1 MKRLFIGLIA
11 GAIGGTLF
19 GFSLGIFI
27 YPFWFLQEPAM
38 ERLTQSSTRIAVAQG
53 SFIHVNKSDPIHWG
67 KGSTT
72 VYRESESGAVVFL
85 HDDFEVGPG
94 PRFHVY
100 LVDHANVQGGD
111 DFENSRHIDLG
122 RLRAFKGSQV
132 YQVPAGTDLAAFKS
146 VVIWCKEFGVL
157 IAPASL
163 VAPAAKAAQLSSRDV
178 RVVPPRILRREPLP
192 VGRG

>member
-1 MKRLFIGLIA
+1 MPDNAGTFFSRGDDMTRLFIGLIA

-53 SFIHVNKSDPIHWG
+53 SFVHVNTSDPIHWG

-72 VYRESESGAVVFL
+72 VYREGEAGAVVFL

-100 LVDHANVQGGD
+100 LVDHANVKGGD
-111 DFENSRHIDLG
+111 DFEGSRHIDLG

-146 VVIWCKEFGVL
+146 VVVWCKEFGVL
-157 IAPASL
+157 ISPAS
-163 VAPAAKAAQLSSRDV
+163 
-178 RVVPPRILRREPLP
+178 LRREPLP
-192 VGRG
+192 VGRS